1 MSTDLTDAVDRLVE
15 EIADAFGVP
24 RDGLTLPARIRD
36 ALAELVEAVA
46 SADGGLD
53 YDDGLEAG
61 YDRAVDE
68 FNRDRELLRD
78 RLTAAAGL
86 PSWRWRSLP
95 AELVELLE

>member
-1 MSTDLTDAVDRLVE
+1 MSTDLTDAVDHLVV

-24 RDGLTLPARIRD
+24 RDGLTLPVRIRD

-46 SADGGLD
+46 EGGLD
-53 YDDGLEAG
+53 YDAGLEAG

-68 FNRDRELLRD
+68 FDRDRELLRD

>member
-1 MSTDLTDAVDRLVE
+1 MSTDLTDAVDRLVV
-15 EIADAFGVP
+15 EIGVP
-24 RDGLTLPARIRD
+24 RDGLTLPVRIRD
-36 ALAELVEAVA
+36 AIAEMRRVVA
-46 SADGGLD
+46 EADGRLD
-53 YDDGLEAG
+53 YEAG

-68 FNRDRELLRD
+68 FDRDRELLRD

>member
-15 EIADAFGVP
+15 EIADALGVP

-36 ALAELVEAVA
+36 ALAELEAVA
-46 SADGGLD
+46 EDDGRLD
-53 YDDGLEAG
+53 YEAG
-61 YDRAVDE
+61 YDLAVDE
-68 FNRDRELLRD
+68 FDRDRELLRD

-95 AELVELLE
+95 AE

>member
-1 MSTDLTDAVDRLVE
+1 MSTDLTDAVDRLVV
-15 EIADAFGVP
+15 EIGVP
-24 RDGLTLPARIRD
+24 RDGLTLPVRIRD
-36 ALAELVEAVA
+36 ALAELEAVA
-46 SADGGLD
+46 EDDGRLD
-53 YDDGLEAG
+53 YEAG

-68 FNRDRELLRD
+68 FDRDRELLRD